1 MVVGLQRFR
10 DHFRAH
16 TGAFVLIGGAACD
29 AWMTANAL
37 TFRRTKDLDIVLV
50 ADAVDAT
57 FAERFKAF
65 VDEGGYEVRQRQ
77 ESGKREFFRFYKPKG
92 DDYPFMLEL
101 FSRAPAGL
109 DVWPG
114 QQIVPVPVEESVAS
128 LSAILMDEGYY
139 GLVLATRYVDDGI
152 PMVAAAGLVP
162 LKAKAW
168 LDLQARNGAGQHVDE
183 DDIKKHRNDVFR
195 LALTLTGEP
204 VEIAEGIRADL
215 AAFLA
220 AFPDGT
226 ADWPSIASALQA
238 TTRSKTQPPL
248 EDLRQA
254 ITTYFRLD

>member
-1 MVVGLQRFR
+1 MTTS
-10 DHFRAH
+10 AP

-50 ADAVDAT
+50 ADAVDAA
-57 FAERFKAF
+57 FAECFKAF
-65 VDEGGYEVRQRQ
+65 VDEGGYEVRQWQ

-109 DVWPG
+109 DVWLG
-114 QQIVPVPVEESVAS
+114 QQIVPVEETVAS

-139 GLVLATRYVDDGI
+139 GLVLATRYVDDDI
-152 PMVAAAGLVP
+152 PMVSATGLIP

-168 LDLQARNGAGQHVDE
+168 LDLKARKGAGQHVDE
-183 DDIKKHRNDVFR
+183 GDIKKHRNDVFR
-195 LALTLTGEP
+195 LALTLPGEP
-204 VEIAEGIRADL
+204 VAIGDGIRADL

-226 ADWPSIASALQA
+226 ADWLSIASALQA

>member
-1 MVVGLQRFR
+1 MVVGMQRFR
-10 DHFRAH
+10 DHFRAYS
-16 TGAFVLIGGAACD
+16 GAFVLIGGAACD

-50 ADAVDAT
+50 ADALDAA
-57 FAERFKAF
+57 FADRFKAF
-65 VDEGGYEVRQRQ
+65 VDAGGYEVRQRQ
-77 ESGKREFFRFYKPKG
+77 DTGQREFFRFHKPNG
-92 DDYPFMLEL
+92 DDYPNMLEL

-114 QQIVPVPVEESVAS
+114 QQIAPVPVEETVAS

-139 GLVLATRYVDDGI
+139 ALVLATRYETDGI
-152 PMVAAAGLVP
+152 PMVTAAGLIP

-168 LDLQARNGAGQHVDE
+168 LDLQARKAAGQHIDE

-215 AAFLA
+215 VAFLA
-220 AFPDGT
+220 AFPDGM

-238 TTRSKTQPPL
+238 TTKSKTQPPL
-248 EDLRQA
+248 EELRQA
-254 ITTYFRLD
+254 ITTYFRLG

>member
-16 TGAFVLIGGAACD
+16 SEAFVLIGGAACD

-37 TFRRTKDLDIVLV
+37 AFRRTKDLDIVLV
-50 ADAVDAT
+50 ADAVDAV
-57 FAERFKAF
+57 FAERFKTF

-77 ESGKREFFRFYKPKG
+77 ETGKREFFRFYKPKG

-114 QQIVPVPVEESVAS
+114 QQIVPVPVDESVAS

-139 GLVLATRYVDDGI
+139 GLVLQTRYVDDGI
-152 PMVAAAGLVP
+152 PMVAVAGLIP

-168 LDLQARNGAGQHVDE
+168 LDLQARRGAGQHVDE
-183 DDIKKHRNDVFR
+183 DDLKKHRNDIFR

-204 VEIAEGIRADL
+204 VEIAQAIRTDL

-226 ADWPSIASALQA
+226 ADWPSIANALQA
-238 TTRSKTQPPL
+238 TMGARTRLSLP
-248 EDLRQA
+248 DLRQA
-254 ITTYFRLD
+254 IAVHFRLE